1 MSIGRCGV
9 VVPVH
14 GPIAPVLPLLEDLL
28 GEPARER
35 PARLLLVDDASS
47 PPVEA
52 AELPAGVEL
61 LRRERNGGFAAA
73 VNTGLEALAAGEEP
87 ITQALVLNSDLR
99 LPPGFLGDLLAHAA
113 PFQPAVV
120 GCRSVDARGRSGH
133 AARRFPTVAQQTV
146 EWLGPLASQRHRDL
160 LHRAVGHD
168 LAAERGRGLVP
179 VDWVAGAVLLLPLS
193 AVRALGGLDE
203 GYFMYVEEVD
213 LQLRLRERGI
223 PSLLD
228 ADLEVVHLG
237 GGSAGSEARR
247 RRWLVGARMRFA
259 RRHGHVHALRAA
271 LTLAS
276 AVNLVWNAGR
286 RAAGREVRPL
296 QVAREELGLIHR
308 AGREL
313 AP

>member
-1 MSIGRCGV
+1 MSTGRCGV

-28 GEPARER
+28 GEHARER
-35 PARLLLVDDASS
+35 PARLLLVDDAST

-52 AELPAGVEL
+52 ADLPVGVEL

-99 LPPGFLGDLLAHAA
+99 LPPGFLGDLL
-113 PFQPAVV
+113 
-120 GCRSVDARGRSGH
+120 
-133 AARRFPTVAQQTV
+133 
-146 EWLGPLASQRHRDL
+146 
-160 LHRAVGHD
+160 HRAVGHD
-168 LAAERGRGLVP
+168 LAAERGHGLMP
-179 VDWVAGAVLLLPLS
+179 VDWVSGAVLLLPLS
-193 AVRALGGLDE
+193 AVRALGGFDE

-247 RRWLVGARMRFA
+247 RRWLVGARMRFD

-296 QVAREELGLIHR
+296 KVAREELGLIHR